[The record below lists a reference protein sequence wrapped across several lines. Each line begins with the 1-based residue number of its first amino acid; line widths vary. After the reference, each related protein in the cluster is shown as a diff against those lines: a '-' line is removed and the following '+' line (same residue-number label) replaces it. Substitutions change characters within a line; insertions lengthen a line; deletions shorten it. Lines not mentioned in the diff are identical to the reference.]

1 MSGPEVLSP
10 SSYEEAASLV
20 RDAEASGLRLVPS
33 GLGNHLDRTALR
45 PGGAAILSLARL
57 SKVVRYEP
65 GDFTIGVQAGL
76 PLDVLR
82 HTLAEHRQEI
92 PVDLPLIPR
101 GTIGGALA
109 QNRSGPRRAR
119 QGTFRHFLIGIA
131 GLRGGGRVWRAGG
144 MVVKNVAGYDVMK
157 LLIGSGGLLGPILE
171 ANFKL
176 RAIPAARSAR
186 ISRFERADAAWRL
199 ARSIREMR
207 LDPAALLVLSP
218 SAAAGLDAALGAAP
232 RAAWSVLWLIEGNA
246 GDVRWLEAQTD
257 RLLREARPE
266 SESTLPEPLRARA
279 LEHLAS
285 LADPRPAEPR
295 SGAVLKL
302 AALPSDVQASG
313 EALEGALR
321 AAPSRS
327 AGGSAGW
334 VVSDVQCGLH
344 LAGTAP
350 ELPAE
355 AAGKQREAIE
365 GIVRR
370 HAGTLAVLRA
380 PPGPWDRGRMRD
392 GIPHPEIQEKVR
404 RVFDPQGVFAARPI
418 AGRGP

>member
-33 GLGNHLDRTALR
+33 GLGNHLDRAALR
-45 PGGAAILSLARL
+45 SGGGAILSLARL

-65 GDFTIGVQAGL
+65 GDFTVGVQAGA
-76 PLDVLR
+76 PLDVIEK
-82 HTLAEHRQEI
+82 TLAEHRQEI
-92 PVDLPLIPR
+92 PVDAPLAPR

-109 QNRSGPRRAR
+109 QDRSGPRRAR
-119 QGTFRHFLIGIA
+119 LGTFRHYLIGIA
-131 GLRGGGRVWRAGG
+131 GLRGGGRLYRAGG

-186 ISRFERADAAWRL
+186 ISRFARADAAWRL
-199 ARSIREMR
+199 ARSIRELR

-218 SAAAGLDAALGAAP
+218 AAAAGIDAALGEAP
-232 RAAWSVLWLIEGNA
+232 RPAWSVFWLLEGNA
-246 GDVRWLEAQTD
+246 GDVRWLEAQAD

-266 SESTLPEPLRARA
+266 SESTLPEPFRRRA
-279 LEHLAS
+279 LEHLSS
-285 LADPRPAEPR
+285 LADPRPPEPR

-327 AGGSAGW
+327 PGGPAGW
-334 VVSDVQCGLH
+334 VVSDVQSGVH
-344 LAGTAP
+344 LAGTDGGV
-350 ELPAE
+350 ERSE
-355 AAGKQREAIE
+355 AGKQREAIE

-370 HAGTLAVLRA
+370 HSGTLAVLRA
-380 PPGPWDRGRMRD
+380 PAGAWDRGGARD
-392 GIPHPEIQEKVR
+392 VPHPEIQEKVR
-404 RVFDPQGVFAARPI
+404 RVFDPQGVFAGRPMG
-418 AGRGP
+418 GRRP